1 MYLQPASTSSEIICR
16 WIVTMCSTKI
26 VEAFIHAHRG
36 FPLEALRHAIWTDKR
51 HFHWFVCDILGEAKL
66 IQRNIFNERQPLDG
80 GPPGNNRRALLVE
93 ILLRPF
99 ERVLVELPLF
109 VVCADVLGYVETC
122 NRFGKAFLKTVS
134 PKLTVR
140 HHWKPVS
147 FLSSDHFANRFVLGL
162 AEFVVAEPFSVVAVE
177 RFLQFGGSNEAADM
191 VNPKSLQIFHS
202 RCIHYLASV

>member
-16 WIVTMCSTKI
+16 SIVTMCSTKSSRPLYTLI
-26 VEAFIHAHRG
+26 EASHLKRCATRSGPMSVTFTGLFATFWAKRNSSRG
-36 FPLEALRHAIWTDKR
+36 IFFR
-51 HFHWFVCDILGEAKL
+51 KL
-66 IQRNIFNERQPLDG
+66 QPLDG
-80 GPPGNNRRALLVE
+80 GPPGNNRRALLIE

-191 VNPKSLQIFHS
+191 VNPKSLQIFH
-202 RCIHYLASV
+202 